1 MKISIMH
8 NDIPPVVWC
17 GRSKNFFIHCS
28 SKRSLK
34 NILLPLNQNILPNAH
49 AIEPVDEE
57 QEGVDMPR
65 SIIAVPDNVDAA
77 WIIGGLALKGMTRAD
92 LAKKMKIPQST
103 LNWKVSHTDKLTQAD
118 VKLLS
123 KYIGTKRELAEALM
137 KGE

>member
-1 MKISIMH
+1 
-8 NDIPPVVWC
+8 
-17 GRSKNFFIHCS
+17 
-28 SKRSLK
+28 
-34 NILLPLNQNILPNAH
+34 
-49 AIEPVDEE
+49 
-57 QEGVDMPR
+57 MPR

-137 KGE
+137 KGD